1 MTGNS
6 TASSLPALR
15 TLPSAGAGPLRVLVV
30 DDEPLIRWSVT
41 ETLAAAGHR
50 VFEAGDA
57 ASTRHLLDHL
67 DAPPDVVLLDY
78 RLPDSDDLSLLSD
91 VRRLSPGSAV
101 VMMSAHGAPDVAA
114 AAAAL
119 GAHGMIDKPFD
130 VASIDTLLRE
140 ASLIHRQGRAPRR

>member
-1 MTGNS
+1 MKILLVEDDS
-6 TASSLPALR
+6 DDAEFLRLSLLRHNARAIDITRAGTLGEAVQALH
-15 TLPSAGAGPLRVLVV
+15 SAR
-30 DDEPLIRWSVT
+30 
-41 ETLAAAGHR
+41 
-50 VFEAGDA
+50 F
-57 ASTRHLLDHL
+57 
-67 DAPPDVVLLDY
+67 DVVLLDY